1 MNAVD
6 AECVWAVHVTA
17 HVITRRGQNGEIV
30 GVFVE
35 EPVANEGDG
44 HDSLHHGERWLHDN
58 VQGACARAA
67 AAADLL

>member
-6 AECVWAVHVTA
+6 AECVWAVHVTE

-44 HDSLHHGERWLHDN
+44 YSSLHHKERWLHDT

-67 AAADLL
+67 AAAHLL